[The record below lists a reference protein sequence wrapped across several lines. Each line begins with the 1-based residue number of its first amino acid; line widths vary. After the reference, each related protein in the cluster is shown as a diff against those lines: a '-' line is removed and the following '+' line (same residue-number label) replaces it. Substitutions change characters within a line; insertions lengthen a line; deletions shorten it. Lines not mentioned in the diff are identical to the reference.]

1 MKISALE
8 EYGLRCL
15 LRLGQTNNSNSLTI
29 NEIAVKERL
38 SVANVRKLM
47 MILRELDLVE
57 SVRGRSGGYALKSD
71 PKEISVGQVL
81 EQLGG
86 RMYDK
91 EFCGRHSGQLIDCT
105 HTNACSVR
113 SLWAVLDGL
122 VGGVLGR
129 ISLADLIG
137 DERKATLSLRG
148 HLRATIVE
156 MLGQPVPG
164 EAARDGSGFSAR
176 GGKADPSLRS
186 G

>member
-1 MKISALE
+1 
-8 EYGLRCL
+8 
-15 LRLGQTNNSNSLTI
+15 LTI

-71 PKEISVGQVL
+71 PKEISVGRVL

-86 RMYDK
+86 RMYDE
-91 EFCGRHSGQLIDCT
+91 EFCGRHSWQLIDCT
-105 HTNACSVR
+105 HSNACSVR

-122 VGGVLGR
+122 IGGVLHR
-129 ISLADLIG
+129 ITLADLIA

-148 HLRATIVE
+148 HLEATIAE
-156 MLGQPVPG
+156 MLDRPVPG
-164 EAARDGSGFSAR
+164 DNGRDKAGRSAR
-176 GGKADPSLRS
+176 EGKADSSSRP
-186 G
+186 